1 MTVGNELRIKS
12 PLVLLMALFPIFVL
26 LFLEPF
32 SIRTDGFQPMFS
44 LLLAGYGLVGA
55 LLVYLNSAWLLPIL
69 FKQLKLWWVKINL
82 GVVWHLLTVAI
93 GIWVYSHLLHRF
105 FPQFHFPAF
114 SYAEALKKTF
124 LLGIT
129 PFGAIAWYQHLQFQK
144 KQKRYEDSLICL
156 SAQDQKD
163 WLKLELAQLL
173 FFEVSDN
180 YTTVYYMLGAQL
192 QRKLLR
198 GSLKHFEDQLK
209 STTIQRCHHSYM
221 VNLNQVRFVDGNTRN
236 LKLYLRHYDEAIPVS
251 RKYSSEI
258 SAALQTMNKE
268 LLEKF

>member
-32 SIRTDGFQPMFS
+32 SIRTDSFQPIFS

-69 FKQLKLWWVKINL
+69 FKQFELWWVKINL
-82 GVVWHLLTVAI
+82 GVIWHLLSVAI
-93 GIWVYSHLLHRF
+93 GIWAYSHLLHRF
-105 FPQFHFPAF
+105 FPEFHFPAF
-114 SYAEALKKTF
+114 SYGEALKKTF

-129 PFGAIAWYQHLQFQK
+129 PFAFISWYQHFQFK
-144 KQKRYEDSLICL
+144 KRQKRYEESLVCL
-156 SAQDQKD
+156 NAQDQDD
-163 WLKLELAQLL
+163 WLKIELSHLL
-173 FFEVSDN
+173 FLEVSDN
-180 YTTVYYMLGAQL
+180 YTTIYYLLNGQL

-198 GSLKHFEDQLK
+198 GSLKHFENQLQQ
-209 STTIQRCHHSYM
+209 TAVQRCHHSYM
-221 VNLNQVRFVDGNTRN
+221 VNLDQVRFVGGNTRG

-251 RKYSSEI
+251 RKYSSDI
-258 SAALQTMNKE
+258 SSALQIMNKE
-268 LLEKF
+268 VLEKN